1 MLLHETCAAFVKHQ
15 WTKGCLYSWLLRCVC
30 MCVGPGLM
38 PSGSGTLRRLAWC
51 HNLTSI
57 RPVMPASISTDR
69 ANGRVQT
76 SHSGIS
82 RARFLARN
90 RSCSLSGTGHTGCLG
105 CFNPWGEKLT
115 EAISVNRKHSELL
128 GDCER
133 VKKRSVGTINT
144 SFYIQKQYGV
154 NTILTQQD
162 TDKLVKDS
170 LWILQW
176 RRIPPPPFDK
186 VLIWLVHCITS
197 NRLNY
202 FL

>member
-1 MLLHETCAAFVKHQ
+1 M
-15 WTKGCLYSWLLRCVC
+15 S
-30 MCVGPGLM
+30 GPGLM

-69 ANGRVQT
+69 ANGWAQT

-128 GDCER
+128 GECER
-133 VKKRSVGTINT
+133 VKKRSVGTIST
-144 SFYIQKQYGV
+144 
-154 NTILTQQD
+154 
-162 TDKLVKDS
+162 
-170 LWILQW
+170 
-176 RRIPPPPFDK
+176 
-186 VLIWLVHCITS
+186 
-197 NRLNY
+197 Y
-202 FL
+202 FLYTRTVWNKYNFDTTRHWQIGEGFTLNQFSLRNC